1 MKIEIYTKDACP
13 LCIQAKA
20 LVKSKGLDYVE
31 HFIGVDNRSLMI
43 EELTTRLGQAPR
55 QVPQIFI
62 DGDHIGGFTQLKE
75 MLP

>member
-13 LCIQAKA
+13 FCTQAKN
-20 LVKSKGLDYVE
+20 LVKSKGLDYTE
-31 HFIGVDNRSLMI
+31 HYIGVENREQMI
-43 EELTTRLGQAPR
+43 NELTARMGQSPR

-62 DGDHIGGFTQLKE
+62 DGDHIGGFAQLKE